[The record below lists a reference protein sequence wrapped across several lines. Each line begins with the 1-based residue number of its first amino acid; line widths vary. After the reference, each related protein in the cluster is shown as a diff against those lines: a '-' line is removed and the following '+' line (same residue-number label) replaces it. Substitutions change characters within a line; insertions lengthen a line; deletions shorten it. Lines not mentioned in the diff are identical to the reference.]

1 MRCVHCGLK
10 FCNCQGGMFDEPA
23 KVGTKEYAEPCD
35 DPAGC
40 AIFKDKNHCTA
51 CGRIRGFMPEV
62 LPKAR
67 KSDPDTSHEAGLSM
81 TDEAA
86 TQRRQILEYLEAH
99 GPQTADALDEA
110 LGFRLTSAG
119 RRMSELL
126 RKALVR
132 RTGEKEMTRSGRRA
146 DLWAYRR

>member
-1 MRCVHCGLK
+1 MTRCRFCKEK
-10 FCNCQGGMFDEPA
+10 FCTCQGGMFDQP
-23 KVGTKEYAEPCD
+23 
-35 DPAGC
+35 
-40 AIFKDKNHCTA
+40 
-51 CGRIRGFMPEV
+51 PEA
-62 LPKAR
+62 PKAR
-67 KSDPDTSHEAGLSM
+67 NSDPDTSHEAAKSM

-86 TQRRQILEYLEAH
+86 TQRRQILEHLEAH

-110 LGFRLTSAG
+110 LSFRLTSAG